1 MTETTAHRRGAC
13 FSRPEAQVQEGAQRG
28 RYLECGV
35 CVGRHERA
43 RRGTAVAATGGIP
56 HGCEAT
62 GGEGE
67 RKGVLEVRVLTRNA
81 WVGSEAEGA
90 AGGDG
95 NRAGRPPDREEGDD
109 GGGSISGSLA
119 RFLRRG
125 GAARRAGADGVDGVL
140 RGGRSRRRGAGNGAE
155 DVGHGSRLGF
165 GLDPEK
171 RGSGIGE
178 REIAQVRVDVV
189 HLTSR
194 RARENDGRVRG
205 MAPVRGREE
214 KERLTVGPTVSDF
227 NNLAEICFS
236 LLVQ

>member
-1 MTETTAHRRGAC
+1 M
-13 FSRPEAQVQEGAQRG
+13 QEGAQRG

-95 NRAGRPPDREEGDD
+95 NRAGRPPDREEGVD
-109 GGGSISGSLA
+109 GGGSI
-119 RFLRRG
+119 
-125 GAARRAGADGVDGVL
+125 
-140 RGGRSRRRGAGNGAE
+140 
-155 DVGHGSRLGF
+155 
-165 GLDPEK
+165 
-171 RGSGIGE
+171 
-178 REIAQVRVDVV
+178 
-189 HLTSR
+189 
-194 RARENDGRVRG
+194 
-205 MAPVRGREE
+205 
-214 KERLTVGPTVSDF
+214 
-227 NNLAEICFS
+227 
-236 LLVQ
+236 